1 MVPLGRS
8 FFLPQAEGELKGA
21 LAGCEVIINLAG
33 ATINQRWTEV
43 AKRKILLS
51 RTGVTRQLVAAVNGM
66 LVKPSLFISASA
78 VGIYPGQGLFTESNA
93 SVGTGFLAEV
103 CTRWEDEA
111 QKLSPDVRLVIA
123 RLGVVLGRG
132 GGALRMIALPFR
144 LFVGGKIAS
153 GQQGFSWI
161 HLEDVMRAMQFLIV
175 HPELSGVVN
184 FVAPEPVVN
193 RLLANE
199 IGMVLHRPVWLTV
212 PPVVF
217 RMLYGEGEVL
227 LTEGQ
232 QAYPGRLLS
241 AGYVF
246 RYADIRHALCN
257 LLL

>member
-132 GGALRMIALPFR
+132 GAALRMIALPFR